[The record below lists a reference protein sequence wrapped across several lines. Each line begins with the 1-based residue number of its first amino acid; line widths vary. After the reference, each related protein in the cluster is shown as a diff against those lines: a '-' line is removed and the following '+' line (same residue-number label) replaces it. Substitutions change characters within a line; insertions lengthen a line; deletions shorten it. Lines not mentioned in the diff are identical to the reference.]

1 MTATCHIAQRDTKA
15 GTNTM
20 MEDDNKVEKRNMDNV
35 KGLEDMKQ
43 QNNHFN
49 YNNNNDMQNHFH
61 ENSLVI
67 LVVSN
72 AKNYDLREAQ
82 RKAFNQTFLENIGMK
97 RVFLLFQPNNND
109 DDEEDDNDIKV
120 SHQERIEE
128 EQKRNFDII
137 QGDMEEGYR
146 NLAYKHLMG
155 LRWVAEQCNHFR

>member
-1 MTATCHIAQRDTKA
+1 MTATCHIAQRDTKV

-61 ENSLVI
+61 ENRLVI

-72 AKNYDLREAQ
+72 AKNYDIREAQ

-97 RVFLLFQPNNND
+97 RVFLLFKPNNND
-109 DDEEDDNDIKV
+109 DDEEDDNDIKDR
-120 SHQERIEE
+120 HQERIEE